1 MFCSFHAENT
11 MNHRTPALF
20 TGILL
25 AFGMGLAHAQAGGGA
40 SGSGDAGGSGSA
52 AGGSSPM
59 TTPDTTAAPYGTP
72 SGTTYTMAPSWTG
85 PEYRY
90 GAVQIQG
97 FMTDIGPKGR
107 IRFSTVDMTSTE
119 TGRFARVYDDMDT
132 TWSN

>member
-1 MFCSFHAENT
+1 MK
-11 MNHRTPALF
+11 HRKSALF

-25 AFGMGLAHAQAGGGA
+25 ASGIGFAHAQAGGGT

-52 AGGSSPM
+52 SGGTSPM
-59 TTPDTTAAPYGTP
+59 TSPTTPGTSAAPYGTS
-72 SGTTYTMAPSWTG
+72 SGTYYDTAPSWTG

-107 IRFSTVDMTSTE
+107 VRFSTVDMTPTE